1 MGAPPLPLGS
11 ATARRERL
19 LAAAVFFLSGTSAL
33 VYQVSW
39 QRILALH
46 TGVGIQSVAIIVA
59 AFMAGLGL
67 GSHFGGMLSARR
79 SPRAALRVFALLE
92 LSIAVFGALSCVFYY
107 DWLYLQAHW
116 TFGSTWRMA
125 VHHFVALALPTT
137 LMGMS
142 LPFLV
147 HGMVRTAATAYRT
160 IGVLYAVNVFGA
172 SAGALATP
180 WLLIPNVGIRGA
192 VLAAAA
198 VNLVAATGAL
208 VLAAWVRDIGSPSS
222 EASAA
227 DPPVPVLEVDPD
239 APAGRPFAL
248 WVALYAL
255 SGACALA
262 LEILWFRVIDVGV
275 KATAYTFGT
284 VLAVYL
290 AGLAC
295 GTLAGVRAMA
305 RVRRPLQVFL
315 ICQCVLLAYSA
326 AAMLLIATIS
336 TDTPIYNDYARY
348 WARNR
353 TFVLGADSGLGD
365 TLRLY
370 LFWPAFLFGLPTF
383 LMGLSFTTLQRAVH
397 DDVRTSGRK
406 VGTLQAA
413 NIAGNVAGSLLVGLV
428 ALSALGT
435 TGTMRV
441 LTAAGLV
448 FAATGTLCYRRRWP
462 FAALAAVLAILVATG
477 PTQRQLWTRLH
488 GLYEGPTLVEEDA
501 TSVVS
506 IRPWVQDKSEL
517 WINGRR
523 HSLLP
528 YGGIHTSLGA
538 LPALIHEA
546 PRTVAVV
553 GLGSGDTPWAAGCR
567 TETAKVTVYEICSPI
582 ERLLRAYQ
590 IKHKQDQNLRAFLS
604 DPRMDMQLADGRN
617 ALARSSALYDIIEM
631 DALHP
636 ESAYSGNLY
645 SEEFYRLAASRL
657 APGGIMS
664 AWAAT
669 PRVNAT
675 FRRVFPHVLTFED
688 DNILLGSFRPFR
700 VDVEAWKQRV
710 LSEPVRA
717 YLGPRNAGRTL
728 EVLDG
733 WRANPAAA
741 AVSAPNLDL
750 FPRDE
755 FGVND

>member
-1 MGAPPLPLGS
+1 VKGAPPLPLG
-11 ATARRERL
+11 TAIAPREGV
-19 LAAAVFFLSGTSAL
+19 LAAAVFFLSGASAL

-67 GSHFGGMLSARR
+67 GSHFGGRLSGRL

-92 LSIAVFGALSCVFYY
+92 LSIAVFGALSCLFYY
-107 DWLYLQAHW
+107 DWLYLKAHW

-125 VHHFVALALPTT
+125 VHHFAALALPTT

-147 HGMVRTAATAYRT
+147 HGMVRSAETAYRT
-160 IGVLYAVNVFGA
+160 IGLLYAVNVFGA
-172 SAGALATP
+172 SVGALATP
-180 WLLIPNVGIRGA
+180 WVLIPTVGIRGA

-198 VNLVAATGAL
+198 ANLIAATGAL
-208 VLAAWVRDIGSPSS
+208 VLAAGTRDAASLPASPPDT
-222 EASAA
+222 ELAL
-227 DPPVPVLEVDPD
+227 PPLEMDPD
-239 APAGRPFAL
+239 APAGRPFVL

-255 SGACALA
+255 SGGCALA

-290 AGLAC
+290 AGLAA
-295 GTLAGVRAMA
+295 GTLAGVRAVA

-326 AAMLLIATIS
+326 AALLLVSTVS

-353 TFVLGADSGLGD
+353 TFILGADSGLGE

-370 LFWPAFLFGLPTF
+370 LLWPAFLFGLPTF

-441 LTAAGLV
+441 LTAIGLV
-448 FAATGTLCYRRRWP
+448 FAGTGLLCYRRRWS
-462 FAALAAVLAILVATG
+462 FAVLALVLAG
-477 PTQRQLWTRLH
+477 LVLAAPSQRRLWTRLH
-488 GLYEGPTLVEEDA
+488 GLYDAQSLVEEDA

-523 HSLLP
+523 HSLFP

-538 LPALIHEA
+538 LPALLHDA

-567 TETAKVTVYEICSPI
+567 TETERVTVFEICSPI

-590 IKHKQDQNLRAFLS
+590 IHHKRDQNLRAFLS
-604 DPRMDMQLADGRN
+604 DPRMDMQVADGRN
-617 ALARSSALYDIIEM
+617 ALAQSGALYDIIEM

-636 ESAYSGNLY
+636 ESAYSGSLY

-669 PRVNAT
+669 PRVAAT

-688 DNILLGSFRPFR
+688 DNILLGSSRPFR

-710 LSEPVRA
+710 RDPSVRA
-717 YLGPRNAGRTL
+717 YLGPRNAGHTL

-733 WRANPAAA
+733 WRAGAAAA
-741 AVSAPNLDL
+741 AVTPNLDL

-755 FGVND
+755 FGVK

>member
-1 MGAPPLPLGS
+1 M
-11 ATARRERL
+11 
-19 LAAAVFFLSGTSAL
+19 
-33 VYQVSW
+33 
-39 QRILALH
+39 
-46 TGVGIQSVAIIVA
+46 
-59 AFMAGLGL
+59 
-67 GSHFGGMLSARR
+67 
-79 SPRAALRVFALLE
+79 
-92 LSIAVFGALSCVFYY
+92 
-107 DWLYLQAHW
+107 
-116 TFGSTWRMA
+116 
-125 VHHFVALALPTT
+125 
-137 LMGMS
+137 
-142 LPFLV
+142 
-147 HGMVRTAATAYRT
+147 
-160 IGVLYAVNVFGA
+160 
-172 SAGALATP
+172 GALATP
-180 WLLIPNVGIRGA
+180 WVLIPTMGIRGA
-192 VLAAAA
+192 VLTAAAA
-198 VNLVAATGAL
+198 NLIAATGAL
-208 VLAAWVRDIGSPSS
+208 VLAGWTRD
-222 EASAA
+222 AA
-227 DPPVPVLEVDPD
+227 AVPAAPPVSDLPVSAMEADPD
-239 APAGRPFAL
+239 APAGRPFVL

-255 SGACALA
+255 SGGCALA

-290 AGLAC
+290 AGLAA
-295 GTLAGVRAMA
+295 GTLAGVRAVA

-326 AAMLLIATIS
+326 AALLLVATIS
-336 TDTPIYNDYARY
+336 TDTPVYNDYARY

-353 TFVLGADSGLGD
+353 LFVLGSDTGLRETVG
-365 TLRLY
+365 LY
-370 LFWPAFLFGLPTF
+370 LVWPAFLFGLPTV

-441 LTAAGLV
+441 LTAIGLV
-448 FAATGTLCYRRRWP
+448 FAVTGIVCYRRRWS
-462 FAALAAVLAILVATG
+462 FVALAALLTALVASA

-488 GLYEGPTLVEEDA
+488 GLYDDLSLVSEDA

-506 IRPWVQDKSEL
+506 IRSWIDDKSEL

-538 LPALIHEA
+538 LPAILHEA

-567 TETAKVTVYEICSPI
+567 AETEKVTVFEICSPI
-582 ERLLRAYQ
+582 ETLLRAYQ
-590 IKHKQDQNLRAFLS
+590 GRHRRDLNLRAFLF
-604 DPRMDMQLADGRN
+604 DPRMDMQVADGRN
-617 ALARSSALYDIIEM
+617 ALARSDARYDIIEM
-631 DALHP
+631 DAIHP

-664 AWAAT
+664 VWAAT
-669 PRVNAT
+669 PRADAT
-675 FRRVFPHVLTFED
+675 FRRVFPHVLTFEGD
-688 DNILLGSFRPFR
+688 AILLGSHRPFR
-700 VDVEAWKQRV
+700 IDVETWKQRV
-710 LSEPVRA
+710 LGTSVRA
-717 YLGPRNAGRTL
+717 YLGPRNAAHTL
-728 EVLDG
+728 DALDG
-733 WRANPAAA
+733 WRAGPPPAATA
-741 AVSAPNLDL
+741 AALAPNLDL

-755 FGVND
+755 FGVNE